1 MLEIHTYLR
10 SQPLQTFSS
19 DFWSSPMSNSPSNDV
34 LSKCLM
40 AGFLQHEELYLREMT
55 SIPIGESISFDHT
68 FKVGTNIGYLRE
80 DGRWMKEYDSLFI
93 VLNGKGQV
101 LTWQLTKGT
110 SLDITK
116 MLLQDLVER
125 SHEQIKTI
133 YVDDC
138 CKLRNKIKE
147 IFGQNVTVK
156 LRLISCCSKDH

>member
-1 MLEIHTYLR
+1 
-10 SQPLQTFSS
+10 
-19 DFWSSPMSNSPSNDV
+19 
-34 LSKCLM
+34 M
-40 AGFLQHEELYLREMT
+40 AA
-55 SIPIGESISFDHT
+55 
-68 FKVGTNIGYLRE
+68 NIGYLRE

-156 LRLISCCSKDH
+156 LDLFHSVQRTTKTLSRKHPLLKRCIQELRLVFRCDGDSGKNRLSPTPSPEVINRKISFKMERYN